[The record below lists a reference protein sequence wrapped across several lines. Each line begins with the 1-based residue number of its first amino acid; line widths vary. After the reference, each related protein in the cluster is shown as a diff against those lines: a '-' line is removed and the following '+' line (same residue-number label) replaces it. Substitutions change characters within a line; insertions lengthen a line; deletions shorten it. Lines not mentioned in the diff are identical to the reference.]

1 MGARAGLARGLGA
14 AHECRLSLVIYSDNT
29 VARLHGPLR
38 CGAGTMKTMNF
49 ETASWKRDPLQDDDV
64 DGAAMIARR
73 KRRIIIGVVVALA
86 AAALAFY
93 LIMGRGD
100 GGAAPGAEAG
110 GQAMPTVT
118 VVVPGRTQV
127 DRAISA
133 TGSLAARRDMPVGVS
148 GEGGEVARVLV
159 EPGAWVSA
167 GQTLAVI
174 ERSVQ
179 SQQAQQLAAS
189 IDVARADARL
199 AQQELERAQSLV
211 GRGFISKAD
220 VERRTATRDAANA
233 RVKVAEAQLAEARAR
248 IGRLDVRA
256 PAAGLVL
263 DRMVEP
269 GQVVSAGSGPL
280 FRIAMGGQ
288 MELRARMSQE
298 DLARVSAGAP
308 ATVTPV
314 GSSQSFTGQ
323 VWQVSPV
330 IDPQTRQGIARIT
343 LAYHPLLRPGGFAT
357 AQIVAGRV
365 DAPLLPESAV
375 QNDAKGSF
383 VYIVGADDK
392 VVRRDVQVGQVTDQ
406 GVTIAAGLN
415 GTEQVVQSAGAFLN
429 PGDKVNPV
437 RAAAR

>member
-1 MGARAGLARGLGA
+1 
-14 AHECRLSLVIYSDNT
+14 
-29 VARLHGPLR
+29 
-38 CGAGTMKTMNF
+38 MNF

-100 GGAAPGAEAG
+100 GAAPGADAA

-118 VVVPGRTQV
+118 VMVPGRTQV

-148 GEGGEVARVLV
+148 GEGGEVTRVMV

-220 VERRTATRDAANA
+220 VERRIATRDAANA
-233 RVKVAEAQLAEARAR
+233 RVKVAQAQLAETRAR

-269 GQVVSAGSGPL
+269 GQVVGAGSGAL

-298 DLARVSAGAP
+298 DLARVSAGIP

-314 GSSQSFTGQ
+314 GSSQSFTGE

-343 LAYHPLLRPGGFAT
+343 LAYNPLLRPGGFAT
-357 AQIVAGRV
+357 AQIVSGQV

-375 QNDAKGSF
+375 QNDANGSY
-383 VYIVGADDK
+383 VYIVSGENK
-392 VVRRDVQVGQVTDQ
+392 VVRRDVQVGQVTDK
-406 GVTIAAGLN
+406 GVTIIGGLQGN
-415 GTEQVVQSAGAFLN
+415 EPVVQSAGAFLN